1 MASLLDR
8 FKFAS
13 MSGSSSKKN
22 RVEEMQILLR
32 QHEDRERDLVQ
43 KLEDR
48 QRLIKQMEEQIRY
61 YQQLE
66 QQIEANIPVL
76 RKAVEWDVMC
86 NTCSTKNKQQT
97 VIIWNGS
104 GHAVYYRKRDES
116 TISDS
121 QTGIGPASSLP
132 LDVAVQHT
140 GHQLEFHW
148 RELGDWEREISS
160 GGALAKVKEDNQ
172 MKPKENNRE
181 KDQQQEKNQAQRH
194 QLPQ

>member
-13 MSGSSSKKN
+13 MSGTSGKS
-22 RVEEMQILLR
+22 RIEQMQLLLR
-32 QHEDRERDLVQ
+32 QHEEKERDLAQ
-43 KLEDR
+43 KLEEN
-48 QRLIKQMEEQIRY
+48 QRLVKQLGEQIRY

-66 QQIEANIPVL
+66 LQIQSNIPVL
-76 RKAVEWDVMC
+76 RKAVEWDVVC
-86 NTCSTKNKQQT
+86 NTCSSKNKQQT

-104 GHAVYYRKRDES
+104 GHAIYYRKRDES

-132 LDVAVQHT
+132 LDIAVQHT

-148 RELGDWEREISS
+148 RELGEWEREIS
-160 GGALAKVKEDNQ
+160 GDGTLAKVKEELE
-172 MKPKENNRE
+172 MKSKENNKE
-181 KDQQQEKNQAQRH
+181 KDQQDKTQAQRH